1 MARITKKKFININP
15 SDIGKMRA
23 PELRSLLRGAR
34 ALFNAQAKQFDKYSN
49 KVWSPAL
56 DKMEKFYEDRGS
68 ISPSRMNINQMRSEL
83 FHLQD
88 FFQAETSTVPGA
100 RKIQKQQDIRLF
112 GSDSRG
118 RPKKRMTVEQRT
130 NFWSLFE
137 EYKKMRPADVFEQS
151 NMVQQ
156 QLAQMLI
163 EKGNLDFSAK
173 SINELAARIDDER
186 NRFNWEMDEEYDDES
201 VFSGTRPY

>member
-1 MARITKKKFININP
+1 
-15 SDIGKMRA
+15 MRA

-156 QLAQMLI
+156 QLAQMMI

-173 SINELAARIDDER
+173 SINDLAARVDEER
-186 NRFNWEMDEEYDDES
+186 NRFNWEMDEEYDGES

>member
-1 MARITKKKFININP
+1 MARLSKKKFININP

-23 PELRSLLRGAR
+23 PELRSLLRGVR
-34 ALFNAQAKQFDKYSN
+34 SLFNAQEKQFDKYSN

-56 DKMEKFYEDRGS
+56 NKMQDFYEDRGS
-68 ISPSRMNINQMRSEL
+68 IAPSRMNINQMRSEL
-83 FHLQD
+83 FHLQN

-100 RKIQKQQDIRLF
+100 RKIQKEQDIRLF

-118 RPKKRMTVEQRT
+118 RPKKRMTVDQRT

-156 QLAQMLI
+156 QLAQMMI
-163 EKGNLDFSAK
+163 EKGNLDFSTQ
-173 SINELAARIDDER
+173 SINDLAARIDEER